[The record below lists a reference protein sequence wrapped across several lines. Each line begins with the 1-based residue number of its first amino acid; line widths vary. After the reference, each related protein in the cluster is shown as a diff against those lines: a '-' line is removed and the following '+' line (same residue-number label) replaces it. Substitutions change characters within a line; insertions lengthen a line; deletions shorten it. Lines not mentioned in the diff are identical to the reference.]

1 MKYLLVGIICL
12 MPVLAT
18 AKSWQISSPEH
29 QMALLELFTSEGCG
43 QCPPAEQWVA
53 ELPQLGIDEQRL
65 IVLAFHV
72 DYLDEQKGW
81 VDAFARPEFTAR
93 QRQLARLNLF
103 QSVFTPEFVLS
114 GEVVHNWRQHL
125 QEVVLFV
132 NDLQPEAD
140 IALQVEHDQTGQKLL
155 VDTHVLVEGENN
167 QAHSSLYLAVKQNNL
182 HSHVTAGDNA
192 GQHFNHQHVVRRWL
206 GPYPLDREM
215 LISVDIPIEDDWQ
228 LDQMS
233 LVAVVQ
239 NLSDAFVLQA
249 VALPLEHEGN

>member
-1 MKYLLVGIICL
+1 MKYLLSLLFCFIPL
-12 MPVLAT
+12 LAN
-18 AKSWQISSPEH
+18 AKSWQVNSPEH
-29 QMALLELFTSEGCG
+29 QMAVLELFTSEGCG
-43 QCPPAEQWVA
+43 RCPPAEQWIKQ
-53 ELPQLGIDEQRL
+53 LPEIGIDDQRL

-103 QSVFTPEFVLS
+103 QTIFTPEFVLS

-125 QEVVLFV
+125 EDVVLFV

-140 IALQVEHDQTGQKLL
+140 ISLQVEHDSQTQQLL
-155 VDTHVLVEGENN
+155 IDTHVRVEGEHN
-167 QAHSSLYLAVKQNNL
+167 QAHSSLYLAVKENNL

-192 GQHFNHQHVVRRWL
+192 GRHFNHQNVVRRWL

-215 LISVDIPIEDDWQ
+215 LISTEVPVEDDWQ
-228 LDQMS
+228 LDQ
-233 LVAVVQ
+233 LTVVAVVQ